1 MAKKGQQKACTELK
15 RWTWIW
21 ELWQQTKGSLTF
33 SSTLFCKH
41 CSLFCSP
48 NCKCKET
55 LLQNNISLLKVNIK
69 HPIWKNLTLPV
80 LTPKSTY
87 IKQVLRVLHGFQNFA
102 LVRLR
107 LKLGWATN
115 LYLSRPK
122 LRPQAVTDRQSL
134 QIISGEIWW
143 QIIFQIFKYD
153 GKSYFKYSSM
163 MTNHI

>member
-1 MAKKGQQKACTELK
+1 MECRTTSVAKKGQQKACTELK

-21 ELWQQTKGSLTF
+21 ELWQQTKDSLTF
-33 SSTLFCKH
+33 SSILFCKH
-41 CSLFCSP
+41 CSLFALPIVNVRRLCS
-48 NCKCKET
+48 K
-55 LLQNNISLLKVNIK
+55 NNKLNIK
-69 HPIWKNLTLPV
+69 HPIWNNLTLPV

-153 GKSYFKYSSM
+153 GKSYFK
-163 MTNHI
+163 